1 MVCFQLQK
9 IELETQESEWASS
22 ILDSGGKEK
31 NSCLC
36 WGSC

>member
-1 MVCFQLQK
+1 MARFKLQK
-9 IELETQESEWASS
+9 IELETKEFEWASS